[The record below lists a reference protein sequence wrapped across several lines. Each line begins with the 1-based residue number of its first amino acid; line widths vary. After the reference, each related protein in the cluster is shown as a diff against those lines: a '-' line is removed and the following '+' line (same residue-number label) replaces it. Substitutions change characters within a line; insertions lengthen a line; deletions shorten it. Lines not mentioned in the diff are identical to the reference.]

1 MLDGRYNKVGVGYA
15 KSADGMHYYTVIF
28 LEQ

>member
-1 MLDGRYNKVGVGYA
+1 MDGRYNRIGIGYA

-28 LEQ
+28 VEQ